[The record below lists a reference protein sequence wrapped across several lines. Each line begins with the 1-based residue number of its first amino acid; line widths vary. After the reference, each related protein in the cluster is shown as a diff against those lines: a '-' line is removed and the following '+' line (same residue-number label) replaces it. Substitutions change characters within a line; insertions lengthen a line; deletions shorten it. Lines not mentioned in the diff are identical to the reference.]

1 LASKLKQTAGYVAV
15 VAGCFG
21 VAMVAAWTSPA
32 IRIDNQAYDW
42 MLTRSA
48 NESWIPQSVVVK
60 IDEETLGERGGIGN
74 LRNILSETLDRI
86 KEAGPKAV
94 VSDVLLNDAG
104 RSVDDKRLAASL
116 RATRN
121 LVLPCDVIRGTAGFR
136 WESPLPQFKESA
148 VALGH
153 VDLPVD
159 RFDGMSRWIP
169 LDDRVGSDQRWA
181 LALEAFSVTRGQPI
195 IESPE
200 GVQVGGTFIPAPRGE
215 EARAMS
221 IRYLASGIPRVSAL
235 SVDQHPEMIRGKTVF
250 VGVTANGTHDSAVTP
265 YGEMFGVEIHAQAFE
280 TIARGKFLAAARN
293 DLEFL
298 LCAAIA
304 IGAGLIF
311 ALRSGWQAY
320 TLGGV
325 LIAGA
330 VWMPFQFFR
339 YGIVFPFFAPV
350 AVAWMATMGA
360 SVFQHFFVRR
370 KLRRTES
377 EKSRYQQAIHWAA
390 HEMRSPLTAIQ
401 GSSEIMT
408 RYELPEA
415 KRGELSAMINS
426 ESKRLARMIQT
437 FLDVERLADGQMEL
451 KREPFAAA
459 ELLTTC
465 IIRATPIAE
474 RKKSHIFLDNNVDG
488 VIVGDREL
496 MEYALY
502 NLLTNAVKYSP
513 PESEVHVAT
522 ELLTGKSGG
531 ERGEL
536 RIHVRD
542 HGIGMDAKELKSI
555 FQKFYRTKRA
565 EASGEAGTGIG
576 LSIVDQI
583 VSHHGGRME
592 VTSEPQKGSCF
603 TMIIAASES
612 AVISPNGKT
621 PEKTADRRG

>member
-1 LASKLKQTAGYVAV
+1 V

-21 VAMVAAWTSPA
+21 VSMVAAWTSPA

-48 NESWIPQSVVVK
+48 DERGAPQSVVVA
-60 IDEETLGERGGIGN
+60 IDESTLNARHGIRN
-74 LRNILSETLDRI
+74 LRNILSETLDKIGAAR
-86 KEAGPKAV
+86 PRAV
-94 VSDVLLNDAG
+94 VLDVLLNDTG
-104 RSVDDKRLAASL
+104 EPTEDKVLAASL
-116 RATRN
+116 LATRN
-121 LVLPCDVIRGTAGFR
+121 LVLPCDVIRDAAGPR
-136 WESPLPQFKESA
+136 WEGPLPEFKESA

-159 RFDGMSRWIP
+159 RSDGVSRRIP
-169 LDDRVGSDQRWA
+169 LEDRVGTDRRWA
-181 LALEAFSVTRGQPI
+181 IALQAFSVTQGQPI

-215 EARAMS
+215 DARAMS

-235 SVDQHPEMIRGKTVF
+235 SLDQHPEMIRGKTVF
-250 VGVTANGTHDSAVTP
+250 VGVTALGVHDSALTP
-265 YGEMFGVEIHAQAFE
+265 YGREVPGPEIHAQAFE
-280 TIARGKFLAAARN
+280 TIARGRFLVAARN
-293 DLEFL
+293 DVEFL

-304 IGAGLIF
+304 VGAGLIF

-330 VWMPFQFFR
+330 AWMPFQFFR
-339 YGIVFPFFAPV
+339 YDVVFPFFAPV

-377 EKSRYQQAIHWAA
+377 EKTRYQQAIHWAA

-437 FLDVERLADGQMEL
+437 FLDVERLADGHMEL

-459 ELLTTC
+459 DLLTTC
-465 IIRATPIAE
+465 IMRATPIADH
-474 RKKSHIFLDNNVDG
+474 KKSRIFLDNRVDG

-522 ELLTGKSGG
+522 EFSAGKSSSG
-531 ERGEL
+531 EQGEL

-542 HGIGMDAKELKSI
+542 RGIGMDSKELKSI

-612 AVISPNGKT
+612 AAISPNGKT
-621 PEKTADRRG
+621 AEKTADRRG